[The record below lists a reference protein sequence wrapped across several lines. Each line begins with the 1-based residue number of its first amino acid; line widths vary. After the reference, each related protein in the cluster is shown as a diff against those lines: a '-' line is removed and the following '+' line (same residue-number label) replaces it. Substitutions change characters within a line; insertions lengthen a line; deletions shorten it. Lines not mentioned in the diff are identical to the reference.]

1 MTRDFAPS
9 IPIVISKVD
18 AADVGN
24 LPYCEVHRIRP
35 LGEGGVD
42 APDNVACLCPAR
54 HREVHHG
61 NAAEQIRAG
70 LMAVRQ
76 GTPGGQ
82 SGRRLS
88 RFLHEPITDD
98 AATTLWPLRPGYR
111 DNLLDGT
118 A

>member
-1 MTRDFAPS
+1 MQQFAEIVREDDKSFAPS

-70 LMAVRQ
+70 LIEVRKNTGSNPNQAVAVV
-76 GTPGGQ
+76 
-82 SGRRLS
+82 SS
-88 RFLHEPITDD
+88 
-98 AATTLWPLRPGYR
+98 
-111 DNLLDGT
+111 
-118 A
+118 